1 MASPYS
7 NDLRR
12 KLLTA
17 HQRGEG
23 SLSQLAKRFDVS
35 QGWAKK
41 ISAALRATGKVERTP
56 GRPRGRTS
64 KLTPAVRQD
73 LRSWIGEQADLT
85 LAELR
90 DRLYQR
96 RQIQVGSTQLWTV
109 LKAMGV
115 RLKKSRS
122 TPPSKTRRPVS
133 SHAVSGGTKRAGSI
147 HRS

>member
-1 MASPYS
+1 M
-7 NDLRR
+7 
-12 KLLTA
+12 
-17 HQRGEG
+17 
-23 SLSQLAKRFDVS
+23 SQLAKRFDVS

-56 GRPRGRTS
+56 GGPRGRTS

-73 LRSWIGEQADLT
+73 LRSWIGEQSDLT

-90 DRLYQR
+90 DRLYQQQR
-96 RQIQVGSTQLWTV
+96 IQVGSTQLWTV